1 MPDEGP
7 DITDDA
13 VLGGR
18 LRLLQP
24 RQGHRFGHDAILL
37 AAATPGADGDRAIDL
52 GAGVGAAGLA
62 LAARV
67 AGIRVTLSDIDPNLM
82 ALAAENA
89 VRNGLGGRVNAVV
102 FDVMSDFAMPPSSSA
117 LLPGGSDVVLMNPPF
132 HDAERLQ
139 ASPNAARRA
148 AHVASSSALRQWIA
162 TATRLL
168 RPGGILTMIF
178 RADGTAVLL
187 DALSTNFG
195 GIALMPIHPKPGT
208 NAIRVLVGAI
218 KGSGGPIAIRA
229 GLVLATESGAPTPET
244 DAVLRHGAP
253 LPLWQ

>member
-1 MPDEGP
+1 MPDERP

-24 RQGHRFGHDAILL
+24 RRGHRFGHDAILL
-37 AAATPGADGDRAIDL
+37 AAATPGADGDRAIEL

-67 AGIRVTLSDIDPNLM
+67 AGIRATLSDIDPNLM

-89 VRNGLGGRVNAVV
+89 VRNGLGDRVNAVV
-102 FDVMSDFAMPPSSSA
+102 FDVVSDFAATPSSA
-117 LLPGGSDVVLMNPPF
+117 AHLPSGSDIVLMNPPF

-148 AHVASSSALRQWIA
+148 AHVAASGTLHQWIA
-162 TATRLL
+162 AAARLL
-168 RPGGILTMIF
+168 RGGGKLTMIF
-178 RADGTAVLL
+178 RADGTAALL
-187 DALSTNFG
+187 DALSTDFG
-195 GIALMPIHPKPGT
+195 GIMLMPIHPKPGA

-218 KGSGGPIAIRA
+218 KGSGSLLAIRP
-229 GLVLATESGAPTPET
+229 GLVLTTESGAPTPEA

>member
-1 MPDEGP
+1 MPDDRP

-24 RQGHRFGHDAILL
+24 RRGHRFGHDAILL
-37 AAATPGADGDRAIDL
+37 AAAAPGGDGDRAIEL

-67 AGIRVTLSDIDPNLM
+67 AGIRVTLSDIDPNLV

-89 VRNGLGGRVNAVV
+89 ARNGLADRVDAVA
-102 FDVMSDFAMPPSSSA
+102 FDVMSEVAAAPSSA
-117 LLPGGSDVVLMNPPF
+117 LLPGGSDIVLMNPPF

-148 AHVASSSALRQWIA
+148 AHVASSGSLHQWIA
-162 TATRLL
+162 TATWLL
-168 RPGGILTMIF
+168 RASGTLTTIF
-178 RADGTAVLL
+178 RADGTAALL
-187 DALSTNFG
+187 DVLSADFG
-195 GIALMPIHPKPGT
+195 GIVVMPIHPKPGM
-208 NAIRVLVGAI
+208 NAIRVLIGAI
-218 KGSGGPIAIRA
+218 KGSGAPLAIRP
-229 GLVLATESGAPTPET
+229 GLLLATASGAPTPET
-244 DAVLRHGAP
+244 DAVLRHAAA
-253 LPLWQ
+253 LPLWL